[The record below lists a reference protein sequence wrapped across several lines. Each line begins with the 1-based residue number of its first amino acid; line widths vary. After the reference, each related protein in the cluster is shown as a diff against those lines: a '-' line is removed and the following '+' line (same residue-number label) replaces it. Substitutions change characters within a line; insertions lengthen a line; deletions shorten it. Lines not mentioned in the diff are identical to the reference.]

1 MTNDSMQL
9 PNDIDSD
16 QKRNTGRAPVDV
28 TAQPQQAFL
37 TANDVQFQPTPA
49 DIIGDMSHSPVL
61 DRQAIDVRASGDMV
75 SGGSGPGV
83 ERRPT
88 IKGLP

>member
-9 PNDIDSD
+9 PNDTDPD

-37 TANDVQFQPTPA
+37 TANDAAFKPSPA
-49 DIIGDMSHSPVL
+49 DIIGDMSHNPVL
-61 DRQAIDVRASGDMV
+61 DRQAIDVRAAGDMV
-75 SGGSGPGV
+75 AGGSGDGV
-83 ERRPT
+83 ERQPT
-88 IKGLP
+88 VDLGS

>member
-9 PNDIDSD
+9 PNDIDAD
-16 QKRNTGRAPVDV
+16 QKANTGRAPVDV
-28 TAQPQQAFL
+28 NAKAQQAIL
-37 TANDVQFQPTPA
+37 TANDPQFQPTPA
-49 DIIGDMSHSPVL
+49 DIIGDMSHSPIL

-75 SGGSGPGV
+75 AGGSGDGV

>member
-9 PNDIDSD
+9 PNDIDPD
-16 QKRNTGRAPVDV
+16 QKANAGRAPVDV
-28 TAQPQQAFL
+28 NAQPQQAFL

-49 DIIGDMSHSPVL
+49 DIIGDMSHAPIL

-75 SGGSGPGV
+75 AGGSGDGV

>member
-1 MTNDSMQL
+1 MQL
-9 PNDIDSD
+9 PNDIDPN
-16 QKRNTGRAPVDV
+16 QKANTGRAPVDV
-28 TAQPQQAFL
+28 TAQPQQTFL
-37 TANDVQFQPTPA
+37 SANDVVFQPSPA

-75 SGGSGPGV
+75 AGGGGDGV

-88 IKGLP
+88 IKLTP

>member
-1 MTNDSMQL
+1 MQL

-37 TANDVQFQPTPA
+37 SADDVAFQPSDA
-49 DIIGDMSHSPVL
+49 QIRGDLSHAPIL

-75 SGGSGPGV
+75 AGGGGDGV

-88 IKGLP
+88 IKLTR